1 MPQKPMTTQEVLENV
16 KAMYLELKR
25 LAVINTALRLE
36 VSLRGLELFEPYVKC
51 LKENPCKVIEK
62 Y

>member
-1 MPQKPMTTQEVLENV
+1 MPQMTTQEVLKNV

-36 VSLRGLELFEPYVKC
+36 AALKGRDLFEPYVKSQRHS
-51 LKENPCKVIEK
+51 
-62 Y
+62 